1 MKNKIKTLI
10 AMSFLAGAM
19 FSCTEVEPLALDG
32 QAAKDLYE
40 NRDKDKWAAEDA
52 QKEQNIQDS
61 IRISEENKRKYEL
74 YLADLVEYKKTK
86 HLVMFGWFNS
96 WSATTP
102 SEYSQL
108 NLIPDSMDIVSIWG
122 NRWDLDEARMEQLK
136 EVQSKGT
143 KVIVG
148 YIVENVGNGL
158 NHPKNTW
165 SDDPEEGVIGYA
177 KSILDSIAKYNYDGF
192 DIDYEPSY
200 SSPFKPGNHCGDWPR
215 DENWDIDW
223 DNWYIDKPII
233 SCSSSENKELENLFF
248 QTLRDGLNELAVK
261 NNKQYLLNLNGSIHY
276 LDPAMAGLFDYFV
289 PQSYNGGYSSW
300 TGQITS
306 HLGQD
311 TKDKIIY
318 TQTFENNK
326 TNRDNFLNYAKFVKD
341 ELGGEAGGIGA
352 YHINEDTFYD
362 NKYMNVRSCITYMN
376 PPIK

>member
-52 QKEQNIQDS
+52 QKEQNYQDS

-86 HLVMFGWFNS
+86 HLVMFGWFNA

-102 SEYSQL
+102 GEYSQL

-136 EVQSKGT
+136 EVQAKGT

-223 DNWYIDKPII
+223 DNWHIDKPII
-233 SCSSSENKELENLFF
+233 SCSSDENKELENLFF
-248 QTLRDGLNELAVK
+248 QTLRDGLDDLAK
-261 NNKQYLLNLNGSIHY
+261 KYNKEYILNLNGSIHY
-276 LDPAMAGLFDYFV
+276 LDPAMAGLFSYFV
-289 PQSYNGGYSSW
+289 PQSYNGNYSRW
-300 TGQITS
+300 TSDITL
-306 HLGQD
+306 HLGQEV
-311 TKDKIIY
+311 KDKIIY
-318 TQTFENNK
+318 TETFENNK
-326 TNRDNFLNYAKFVKD
+326 TNRDGFLKYAKYVKD
-341 ELGGEAGGIGA
+341 NLGGVAGGIGA

-362 NKYMNVRSCITYMN
+362 NKYMNVRTCITYMN

>member
-61 IRISEENKRKYEL
+61 IRIAEENKVKYQL
-74 YLADLVEYKKTK
+74 YLDDLVEYKKTK
-86 HLVMFGWFNS
+86 HPVMFGWFNA
-96 WSATTP
+96 WSSVTP
-102 SEYSQL
+102 GDYANL
-108 NLIPDSMDIVSIWG
+108 TLIPDSMDIVSIWG
-122 NRWDLDEARMEQLK
+122 NRWELDEARIAQMR
-136 EVQSKGT
+136 EVQAKGT

-192 DIDYEPSY
+192 DIDYEPSF

-215 DENWDIDW
+215 DENGDIDW
-223 DNWYIDKPII
+223 ENWHIDKPII
-233 SCSSSENKELENLFF
+233 SCSSYENKELENLFF

-289 PQSYNGGYSSW
+289 PQSYNTNFSYWNGLV
-300 TGQITS
+300 TS

-311 TKDKIIY
+311 VKDKIIY
-318 TQTFENNK
+318 TETFENK
-326 TNRDNFLNYAKFVKD
+326 QSNRQNFMSYADFVMD
-341 ELGGEAGGIGA
+341 DLDGVAGGIGA
-352 YHINEDTFYD
+352 YHINEDSFDGNQY
-362 NKYMNVRSCITYMN
+362 KYVRAAINRMN